1 MSGLLFF
8 WRFGLFFPLS
18 FYSQL
23 CFLQLALS
31 ERFYLSMRLISEYTS
46 FLLSTY
52 IASHL
57 TMGVWLSK
65 LLSGPLADI

>member
-1 MSGLLFF
+1 MSGLFFFFLAFSVVLF
-8 WRFGLFFPLS
+8 LS

-23 CFLQLALS
+23 CFLQLAFS

-46 FLLSTY
+46 FLLSRY

-57 TMGVWLSK
+57 ISSWGSDYLS
-65 LLSGPLADI
+65 S